1 MNIESVNV
9 SICLFSLCVS
19 IRSVAP
25 NSKECWWYLPLQNCH
40 VGKKHLISSYPPY
53 STIFHHNIYP
63 WHICLKQCHHTLGDS
78 SCWFTT
84 TRIGEMAS
92 AGSRGRALGVF
103 TYRKMWKTPCGPPRK
118 IVYKWLIFH
127 IYVGLPYRVT
137 PKLNCEYSRKLNV
150 MFVFFPEGPTQSLVL
165 WHSTD
170 LNQLRWLSGW
180 VATLILSTMLLSFF
194 SHLLKSPQKRWSIS
208 LHPTWRVA
216 LVPLQAFLGLCCRE
230 EHQSTPIVK
239 ALETSNVSTDY
250 WYC

>member
-137 PKLNCEYSRKLNV
+137 PNLNCEYSRKLNV
-150 MFVFFPEGPTQSLVL
+150 MFVFSPKGQRSHWSFGTPLTWTS
-165 WHSTD
+165 WD
-170 LNQLRWLSGW
+170 GW
-180 VATLILSTMLLSFF
+180 VAEWLLWFWVPCSSRSFHT
-194 SHLLKSPQKRWSIS
+194 SSNLLKKDGVFHYILPEEWHSYLCKRFWGYVVGKNTSP
-208 LHPTWRVA
+208 LP
-216 LVPLQAFLGLCCRE
+216 
-230 EHQSTPIVK
+230 
-239 ALETSNVSTDY
+239 
-250 WYC
+250 